1 MKIYQHISKETQVQK
16 SMFILNTPSEQ
27 QLNEQSKHLKMKVKV
42 KVLTNKRKFMGQ
54 LFKEVYY
61 WDTLDVEVDEADTVE
76 DVKKKTGDAGGWD
89 LCDESLILG
98 SNILNC
104 EIKMKDTGVEEGSV
118 LVCGVMEVVVSI
130 EWKSPDLGFPLV
142 KMMGLF
148 VRPWDTVG
156 GLVNM
161 LRVREKFGEEVR
173 VNLKHGDEELE
184 EKKTLSESSIGPDTV
199 LNMEFV

>member
-1 MKIYQHISKETQVQK
+1 
-16 SMFILNTPSEQ
+16 
-27 QLNEQSKHLKMKVKV
+27 MKVKV

-89 LCDESLILG
+89 LCDEPLILG

-104 EIKMKDTGVEEGSV
+104 GIKMKDTGVEEGSV

-148 VRPWDTVG
+148 VKPWDTVG
-156 GLVNM
+156 GLVKM
-161 LRVREKFGEEVR
+161 LRAREKFREEVR
-173 VNLKHGDEELE
+173 VILKHGDEELE